1 MLKGSTLWKLCM
13 QNHKKTI
20 KKTRDYLESAKK
32 HNYGTIVE
40 RYMEDGQYQMHMH
53 EQGYTQSDMEEFDRV
68 AHENRF
74 HVTSS
79 DERAYCRDQS

>member
-1 MLKGSTLWKLCM
+1 METLHAES
-13 QNHKKTI
+13 QKTI

-40 RYMEDGQYQMHMH
+40 HYMEVGQYQC
-53 EQGYTQSDMEEFDRV
+53 TCTNKDTRNPTDMEEFDRV